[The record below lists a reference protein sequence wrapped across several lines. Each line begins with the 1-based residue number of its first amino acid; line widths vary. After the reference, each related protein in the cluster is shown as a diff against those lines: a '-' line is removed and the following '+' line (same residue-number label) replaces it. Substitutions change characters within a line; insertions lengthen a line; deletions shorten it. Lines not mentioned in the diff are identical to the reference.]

1 MVQVWFNCESVVIV
15 HSLLETPL
23 FYLHPMFS
31 YSGQSS
37 ISSMWIRTV
46 VFLCCRVFVFL
57 VLCMCRP
64 PRFLSSPPSC
74 LSSLQTS
81 FGRSWFR
88 LQCQNQL
95 VFPLIFF
102 FFRWR
107 GVLFAH
113 GHCCMIHMDPPHL
126 QTQLECRLNVLLLY
140 LLPLHPSCTP
150 PSLTCTH
157 STHYMWHACLV
168 LTQLP
173 LIDWGHHFVHFFV
186 CPLSVLPFVISF
198 PLTVL
203 LLFLSG
209 SYQSCSLSPFTF
221 LSFSDVTSVFHFISG
236 SFCSLIN
243 KQMTSS
249 LW

>member
-102 FFRWR
+102 FFSVKR
-107 GVLFAH
+107 GVV
-113 GHCCMIHMDPPHL
+113 C
-126 QTQLECRLNVLLLY
+126 TWTLLY
-140 LLPLHPSCTP
+140 DSYGPPSPPDSIGMQIKCPSPVSAAP
-150 PSLTCTH
+150 PSLLHPTIT
-157 STHYMWHACLV
+157 YMHTLYTLHVACMSRV
-168 LTQLP
+168 N
-173 LIDWGHHFVHFFV
+173 
-186 CPLSVLPFVISF
+186 
-198 PLTVL
+198 TV
-203 LLFLSG
+203 
-209 SYQSCSLSPFTF
+209 TF
-221 LSFSDVTSVFHFISG
+221 DRLGT
-236 SFCSLIN
+236 SFCSFFCLPSLSIALRYFL
-243 KQMTSS
+243 SS
-249 LW
+249 YCAVVVFVRQLSELLFVSFYLSFLQ